1 MRRSLFSSRAP
12 AAYAGAPVEPHIRAR
27 QARLS
32 RRFYDVFGEEIAN
45 ELVDCFN
52 AVDSTYRGD
61 LRALN
66 EGSSWTPSSI
76 GVSPS

>member
-1 MRRSLFSSRAP
+1 
-12 AAYAGAPVEPHIRAR
+12 
-27 QARLS
+27 LS